1 MNDEM
6 DSGSIAVMKAL
17 WLQDRNQV
25 ESTYNKLFKLTNKF
39 RSMARQTFDNK
50 IKKIDD
56 LGYVNQSTKEESK
69 LHFKPSVYKLSKKGL
84 QVVSLYSA
92 LIEYKQKQ
100 VEEANEM
107 SQEELY
113 RRLCKMTLLAT
124 SSVPIFI
131 LLGHE
136 NFIRTYI
143 YDMAITWIRIMEK
156 HMHTNMEESINTVL
170 PLALALTVEIGREP
184 LPESLI
190 EDIKGCIRQWNLEPE
205 EVFDKS
211 KKIGERIKGV
221 DFLSGELKNTGR

>member
-1 MNDEM
+1 MTEEM

-17 WLQDRNQV
+17 WLQDRNQI
-25 ESTYNKLFKLTNKF
+25 ESTYNKLFKFTKEF

-50 IKKIDD
+50 IKKLED
-56 LGYVNQSTKEESK
+56 LGYVEKTTKKESK
-69 LHFKPSVYKLSKKGL
+69 LHFKPSIYKLTKKGL

-113 RRLCKMTLLAT
+113 RRLCKMTFLAA
-124 SSVPIFI
+124 SSAPIFI

-143 YDMAITWIRIMEK
+143 YDMAITWIGIMEK
-156 HMHTNMEESINTVL
+156 RMHADMEEAINAVL
-170 PLALALTVEIGREP
+170 PIALALTVEVGREP
-184 LPESLI
+184 LSDSLI
-190 EDIKGCIRQWNLEPE
+190 EDIEGCVRQWNLEPE
-205 EVFDKS
+205 EVFNKS
-211 KKIGERIKGV
+211 EKLR
-221 DFLSGELKNTGR
+221 GELKDWISYLEK